1 MDLIIVKDGI
11 SASIESKDN
20 EREELYSLKEVIIKV
35 TYFTTYGFACSDECT
50 QKLFWCFKLILIW
63 FLSEQEVNTDEFIL
77 DILLKFFFNFGDY
90 YLFFVEVSHFFCQL
104 SVINYLLNFF
114 CWFSLL
120 IFYVFFVFLVV
131 NSTWRLWRVGFCVFV
146 FLSLWSVV
154 FRKWNDNRHWRGFMK
169 SVSPGIWLA
178 KKKKCLVMAKKLLK
192 PFHFFI
198 NEIVVDVF
206 MLGNA
211 IRMSYSVILKLSS
224 RQSHFQS

>member
-90 YLFFVEVSHFFCQL
+90 YLFFVEVSRFFCQL
-104 SVINYLLNFF
+104 SIINYLLNFF
-114 CWFSLL
+114 LL
-120 IFYVFFVFLVV
+120 VFPFDFLRVFCLPKHFWSSIVPGDCDV
-131 NSTWRLWRVGFCVFV
+131 LVFV
-146 FLSLWSVV
+146 FSC
-154 FRKWNDNRHWRGFMK
+154 F
-169 SVSPGIWLA
+169 
-178 KKKKCLVMAKKLLK
+178 
-192 PFHFFI
+192 
-198 NEIVVDVF
+198 
-206 MLGNA
+206 
-211 IRMSYSVILKLSS
+211 
-224 RQSHFQS
+224 

>member
-77 DILLKFFFNFGDY
+77 DILLKFFLTLVIIICFS
-90 YLFFVEVSHFFCQL
+90 LRLAVFFA
-104 SVINYLLNFF
+104 NYLLSVTSLTFF

-120 IFYVFFVFLVV
+120 IFYVFFVFL
-131 NSTWRLWRVGFCVFV
+131 NISGR
-146 FLSLWSVV
+146 
-154 FRKWNDNRHWRGFMK
+154 
-169 SVSPGIWLA
+169 
-178 KKKKCLVMAKKLLK
+178 
-192 PFHFFI
+192 
-198 NEIVVDVF
+198 
-206 MLGNA
+206 
-211 IRMSYSVILKLSS
+211 
-224 RQSHFQS
+224 

>member
-77 DILLKFFFNFGDY
+77 DILLKFFLTLVIIICFS
-90 YLFFVEVSHFFCQL
+90 LRLAIFFA
-104 SVINYLLNFF
+104 NYLLSITSLTFF

-120 IFYVFFVFLVV
+120 IFYVFFVFL
-131 NSTWRLWRVGFCVFV
+131 NISG
-146 FLSLWSVV
+146 
-154 FRKWNDNRHWRGFMK
+154 
-169 SVSPGIWLA
+169 
-178 KKKKCLVMAKKLLK
+178 
-192 PFHFFI
+192 
-198 NEIVVDVF
+198 
-206 MLGNA
+206 
-211 IRMSYSVILKLSS
+211 
-224 RQSHFQS
+224 RQ

>member
-1 MDLIIVKDGI
+1 MV
-11 SASIESKDN
+11 
-20 EREELYSLKEVIIKV
+20 SLVRTNVLRSYFGVSNSSLFDSFRSRRLTQTNLSWIFCLSFFLTLVIIIC
-35 TYFTTYGFACSDECT
+35 FSLRLAIFFA
-50 QKLFWCFKLILIW
+50 
-63 FLSEQEVNTDEFIL
+63 
-77 DILLKFFFNFGDY
+77 
-90 YLFFVEVSHFFCQL
+90 
-104 SVINYLLNFF
+104 NYLLSITSLTFF